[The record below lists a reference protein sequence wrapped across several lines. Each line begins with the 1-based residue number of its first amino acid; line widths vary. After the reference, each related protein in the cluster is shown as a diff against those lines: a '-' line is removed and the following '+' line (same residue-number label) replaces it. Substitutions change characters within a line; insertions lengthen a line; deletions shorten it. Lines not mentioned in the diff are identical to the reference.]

1 MKCVKG
7 RLFSF
12 QDEDSLPVDIM
23 LVLLEELFDF
33 SDKKW
38 LRRQL
43 PSILKQLAGG
53 KITRKVVQTT
63 DWLTSS
69 QQVAVYIR
77 DITSTMWPGGI
88 PKQPHPPE
96 RSEVM
101 AVRSLLARAKL
112 IGSIPGK
119 ISLPQGQGVCLCIS
133 CSAARCSAAR

>member
-1 MKCVKG
+1 
-7 RLFSF
+7 
-12 QDEDSLPVDIM
+12 M

-53 KITRKVVQTT
+53 KITRKVVETT

-69 QQVAVYIR
+69 QQVALYIR
-77 DITSTMWPGGI
+77 HLTNTMWPGGI
-88 PKQPHPPE
+88 PRQPQPAEPKD
-96 RSEVM
+96 VK

-119 ISLPQGQGVCLCIS
+119 NSG
-133 CSAARCSAAR
+133 

>member
-1 MKCVKG
+1 MHSLCDSHDSV
-7 RLFSF
+7 LCSL
-12 QDEDSLPVDIM
+12 QDEDSLPVDMM

-53 KITRKVVQTT
+53 KISRKVVQVT

-69 QQVAVYIR
+69 QQVASYIR
-77 DITSTMWPGGI
+77 DLTNTMWPGGI
-88 PKQPHPPE
+88 PKQSHPSPPND
-96 RSEVM
+96 VK

-112 IGSIPGK
+112 IGSIAGEHT
-119 ISLPQGQGVCLCIS
+119 I
-133 CSAARCSAAR
+133 A

>member
-1 MKCVKG
+1 MG
-7 RLFSF
+7 RSVETCHVFLFP

-43 PSILKQLAGG
+43 PAILKQLAGG

-69 QQVAVYIR
+69 QQVALYIR
-77 DITSTMWPGGI
+77 ELTNILWPGGI
-88 PKQPHPPE
+88 PRQPQS
-96 RSEVM
+96 SEPNSVK

-112 IGSIPGK
+112 IGSIPGM
-119 ISLPQGQGVCLCIS
+119 C
-133 CSAARCSAAR
+133 